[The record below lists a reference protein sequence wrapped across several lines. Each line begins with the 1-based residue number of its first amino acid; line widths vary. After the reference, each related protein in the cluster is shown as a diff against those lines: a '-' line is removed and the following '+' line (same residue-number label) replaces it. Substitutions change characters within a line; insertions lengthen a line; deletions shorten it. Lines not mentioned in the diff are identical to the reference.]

1 MCVHDVHIFLNN
13 TRHRV
18 VCCDTPNVPAT
29 IATHSLFYRA
39 LLQKR
44 PIILR
49 SLPLSPS
56 VCTSSISF
64 WTTCKSFCEIENAL
78 TGRNTIRSHLLK
90 LHLHLQ
96 HTYTFDTCVHV
107 MHVVLWNRICFH
119 RSWYN
124 TVPPFDTAP
133 SPAANLHFPH
143 TFARHPHFYVG

>member
-1 MCVHDVHIFLNN
+1 MCVFCKRALEKRQYYAKETYNCIDPTDSRHHTIAMCVHDVHIFLNN

-18 VCCDTPNVPAT
+18 VCCDTSHVPAT

-49 SLPLSPS
+49 SQPLSPR

-64 WTTCKSFCEIENAL
+64 WTTCMSFCEIEYDL
-78 TGRNTIRSHLLK
+78 TDSTTIRSHLWK

-96 HTYTFDTCVHV
+96 QTYTFDTCVHV

-119 RSWYN
+119 R
-124 TVPPFDTAP
+124 
-133 SPAANLHFPH
+133 
-143 TFARHPHFYVG
+143 